1 MGLLNMQPDTLPC
14 LPRDADSPRV
24 LSIVVPVLN
33 EEEALPLFAARMRPI
48 LAQVRDLI
56 GPGAETE
63 IVFVDDG
70 STDRTASMIASL
82 DMGKSTVRL
91 VRLSR
96 NFGKDVALS
105 AGLDH
110 AMGNAVVPMDVDL
123 QDPPEL
129 LVEMV
134 AAWNKGARIV
144 NAVRIDRASDIWLK
158 RASSQA
164 FYKVYNRLSSHPVT
178 PNVGDF
184 RLLDRQVVEA
194 VRRMPERVRFMKGLF
209 SWVGYEAAVV
219 EYSRPPRAAGT
230 TKWGGWSL
238 WNFALDGI
246 TGSSTLPL
254 RIWSYV
260 GGLVALGAVVYA
272 LILTVRT
279 LLYGN
284 TVPGYTSLM
293 VSLMVFSGLN
303 MIALGILGEYIG
315 RIAVE
320 VRARPLYV
328 VSDVITADPA
338 PAPSVAKPALR
349 APAKREEQ
357 AGA

>member
-1 MGLLNMQPDTLPC
+1 M
-14 LPRDADSPRV
+14 

-33 EEEALPLFAARMRPI
+33 EEDALPLFAERMRPI

-56 GPGAETE
+56 GPEAETE
-63 IVFVDDG
+63 TVFVDDG
-70 STDRTASMIASL
+70 STDGTARMIAGL

-110 AMGNAVVPMDVDL
+110 AVGDAVVPMDVDL

-129 LVEMV
+129 LIEMV
-134 AAWNKGARIV
+134 GAWNKGARIV
-144 NAVRIDRASDIWLK
+144 NAVRIDRKSDNWLK
-158 RASSQA
+158 RTASQA
-164 FYKVYNRLSSHPVT
+164 FYRVYNRISSHPVT

-194 VRRMPERVRFMKGLF
+194 VRQMPERVRFMKGLF
-209 SWVGYEAAVV
+209 SWVGYEAAIV
-219 EYSRPPRAAGT
+219 EYSRPPRAAGK

-260 GGLVALGAVVYA
+260 GGVVALGAVGYA
-272 LILTVRT
+272 IFLTVRT
-279 LLYGN
+279 AIFGN
-284 TVPGYTSLM
+284 DVPGYASLM
-293 VSLMVFSGLN
+293 VSVLAFSGLN

-320 VRARPLYV
+320 VRARPLYI
-328 VSDVITADPA
+328 VSEATTTNQVSAHFENGAALPEPA
-338 PAPSVAKPALR
+338 AP
-349 APAKREEQ
+349 EETDH
-357 AGA
+357 A